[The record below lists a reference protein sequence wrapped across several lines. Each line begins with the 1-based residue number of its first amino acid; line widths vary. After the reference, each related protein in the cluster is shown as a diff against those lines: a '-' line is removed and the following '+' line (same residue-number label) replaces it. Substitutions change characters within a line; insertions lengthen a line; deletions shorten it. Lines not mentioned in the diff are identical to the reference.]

1 MYKLNKRFAVDKD
14 AHQWI
19 LVETHRPEKGQAYA
33 RNKYYG
39 TLAHLSAAI
48 IDAEAKKSLDT
59 LPKERVVEVD
69 RIVAYTTMLEGL
81 VKRLEVFIDNKM

>member
-1 MYKLNKRFAVDKD
+1 MYKLNKRFSVDKD

-19 LVETHRPEKGQAYA
+19 LVETHRPKEGQLYV

-39 TLAHLSAAI
+39 TLAHLSAAV
-48 IDAEAKKSLDT
+48 IDAEAKKSLES
-59 LPKERVVEVD
+59 LPKDRVKEVD
-69 RIVAYTTMLEGL
+69 EIIAYTTMLEGI